1 METYIIKINWWQSSP
16 RWKKYLN
23 LLLREAFKIKIMEE
37 DPANNDVLSELSQN
51 YCLKGNCDPEGII
64 F

>member
-1 METYIIKINWWQSSP
+1 
-16 RWKKYLN
+16 
-23 LLLREAFKIKIMEE
+23 MEE